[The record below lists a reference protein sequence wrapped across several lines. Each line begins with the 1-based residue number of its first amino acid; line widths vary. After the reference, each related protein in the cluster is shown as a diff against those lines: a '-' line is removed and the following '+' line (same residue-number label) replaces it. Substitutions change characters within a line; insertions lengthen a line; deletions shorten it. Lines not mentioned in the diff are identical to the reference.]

1 MPRLWTAALWMP
13 CGQKNSMTRLAGAR
27 ILPWCL
33 PLFLLA
39 AWWGAAALEAVPGW
53 LLPSPV
59 EVARTVYVYVVGIG
73 DGPYGGRFRHDA
85 VASLAR
91 VGCGYALAV
100 VPGLVLGLWSGRSV
114 TVARLL
120 SFTVNG
126 VKSVPGISWLP
137 LALIWLGVGFMTT
150 VSLIALAGFFP
161 VYFSAA
167 AAAASVPQDLL
178 NAGRM
183 LGCSRITL
191 FTRVILP
198 WAMPQVC
205 AGLRVAL
212 GMSFAYLVLGE
223 LTGVPDGLG
232 ALIMDARMNGRVDIL
247 LTGIVL
253 IAALGSVC
261 DALLVRVLRRLPGA
275 AR

>member
-1 MPRLWTAALWMP
+1 
-13 CGQKNSMTRLAGAR
+13 MTRQGNSWM
-27 ILPWCL
+27 LPWCL
-33 PLFLLA
+33 PFFALA
-39 AWWGAAALEAVPGW
+39 VWWGASAFEAVPGW

-59 EVARTVYVYVVGIG
+59 EVARTMAAYVAGTG
-73 DGPYGGRFRHDA
+73 GGPYGGRFWNDA
-85 VASLAR
+85 AASLGR
-91 VGCGYALAV
+91 VACGYALGV
-100 VPGLVLGLWSGRSV
+100 GPGLVLGLWSGRSTV
-114 TVARLL
+114 VARLL
-120 SFTVNG
+120 SVTVNG
-126 VKSVPGISWLP
+126 IKSVPGISWLP

-183 LGCSRITL
+183 LGCSRVTL
-191 FTRVILP
+191 FIKVILP
-198 WAMPQVC
+198 WSMPQVC

-232 ALIMDARMNGRVDIL
+232 ALIMDARMNGRVDVL
-247 LTGIVL
+247 LSGIVL
-253 IAALGSVC
+253 VAALGSIC
-261 DALLVRVLRRLPGA
+261 DVLLVRLLRRLPGA
-275 AR
+275 VR

>member
-1 MPRLWTAALWMP
+1 MWMP
-13 CGQKNSMTRLAGAR
+13 CGPEKIDMTSLAGSR

-33 PLFLLA
+33 PLFALA
-39 AWWGAAALEAVPGW
+39 AWWGASALEAVPGW

-59 EVARTVYVYVVGIG
+59 EVARTMSAYVAGTG
-73 DGPYGGRFRHDA
+73 GGPYGGRFWHDA
-85 VASLAR
+85 AASLGR

-100 VPGLVLGLWSGRSV
+100 VPGLVLGLWSGRSA

-183 LGCSRITL
+183 LGCSRVTL
-191 FTRVILP
+191 FTKVILP
-198 WAMPQVC
+198 WSMPQVC

-247 LTGIVL
+247 LSGIVL
-253 IAALGSVC
+253 IAALGSAC
-261 DALLVRVLRRLPGA
+261 DALLVRMLRRLPGA

>member
-1 MPRLWTAALWMP
+1 MSGKALVTTLPRLS
-13 CGQKNSMTRLAGAR
+13 GRSRV
-27 ILPWCL
+27 LPWCL
-33 PLFLLA
+33 PLLLLT
-39 AWWGAAALEAVPGW
+39 AWWWASALEVLPAW

-59 EVARTVYVYVVGIG
+59 EVARTITVYVAGA
-73 DGPYGGRFRHDA
+73 DAPYGGRFWSDA
-85 VASLAR
+85 AASLGR
-91 VGCGYALAV
+91 VACGYALGV
-100 VPGLVLGLWSGRSV
+100 GPGLVLGLWSGRSAF
-114 TVARLL
+114 VARLL
-120 SFTVNG
+120 SLTING
-126 VKSVPGISWLP
+126 IKSVPAISWLP
-137 LALIWLGVGFMTT
+137 LALVWLGVGFMTT

-167 AAAASVPQDLL
+167 AAAASVPQDLF

-183 LGCSRITL
+183 LGCSRLTL
-191 FTRVILP
+191 FMKVILP

-247 LTGIVL
+247 LSGIVL

-261 DALLVRVLRRLPGA
+261 DALLVRMLRRLPGA
-275 AR
+275 RDE

>member
-1 MPRLWTAALWMP
+1 
-13 CGQKNSMTRLAGAR
+13 MTDSRESR

-33 PLFLLA
+33 PLFALA
-39 AWWGAAALEAVPGW
+39 AWWAVTALGLVSEW

-59 EVARTVYVYVVGIG
+59 EVARTIFTYMAGG
-73 DGPYGGRFRHDA
+73 HGSAYGGRFWGDA
-85 VASLAR
+85 TASLWR
-91 VGCGYALAV
+91 VACGYTLAV
-100 VPGLVLGLWSGRSV
+100 VPGLILGLWSGRSP
-114 TVARLL
+114 TVSRLL
-120 SFTVNG
+120 SSSING

-167 AAAASVPQDLL
+167 AAAASVPQNLI

-183 LGCSRITL
+183 LGYSRSKL
-191 FTRVILP
+191 FAKVILP

-232 ALIMDARMNGRVDIL
+232 ALIMDARMNGRVDVL
-247 LTGIVL
+247 LSGIVL
-253 IAALGSVC
+253 IAVLGAVC
-261 DALLVRVLRRLPGA
+261 DALLVRGLSRLPGVE
-275 AR
+275 R